1 MRFSPCHF
9 LLLLSVPLAGAE
21 SWNVR
26 IEPSLDGEIVATAA
40 ADASA
45 PVREKT
51 GDWHGI
57 DLPENAP
64 VWVASVFLNSD
75 GSLKESA
82 RLRSGPGVIYPAY
95 HYSRPEVPE
104 NVKILER
111 AYDGAWLRI
120 APLRG
125 LRGYVHSRFFRES
138 AAPSAPTASAAPV
151 KPDEKIRR
159 DNYLMTVEGI
169 PVRLSEPV
177 GSASYELILE
187 INGKKLPIGYLLS
200 PRLNLNL
207 WENRMVRITGRQLWV
222 KGIRRPFWEIEK
234 VSPSWK

>member
-1 MRFSPCHF
+1 MGRFRF
-9 LLLLSVPLAGAE
+9 LE
-21 SWNVR
+21 W
-26 IEPSLDGEIVATAA
+26 
-40 ADASA
+40 
-45 PVREKT
+45 
-51 GDWHGI
+51 
-57 DLPENAP
+57 
-64 VWVASVFLNSD
+64 D

-95 HYSRPEVPE
+95 HYSRPETAEKVR
-104 NVKILER
+104 ILER

-125 LRGYVHSRFFRES
+125 LRGYVHSRFFREP
-138 AAPSAPTASAAPV
+138 AAPAKT
-151 KPDEKIRR
+151 DEKIRR

-200 PRLNLNL
+200 PRLNLSL

>member
-1 MRFSPCHF
+1 MRFSPRHF

-51 GDWHGI
+51 GDWRGI

-64 VWVASVFLNSD
+64 VWVASVFLNPD

-95 HYSRPEVPE
+95 HYSRPEAPE

-138 AAPSAPTASAAPV
+138 AAHSASAAPV

-200 PRLNLNL
+200 PRLNLSL

>member
-1 MRFSPCHF
+1 MRFPLRC
-9 LLLLSVPLAGAE
+9 LPLLLSVPLAGAE

-51 GDWHGI
+51 GDWRGI

-64 VWVASVFLNSD
+64 VWVASVFLNPD

>member
-1 MRFSPCHF
+1 MRFSPRHF

-26 IEPSLDGEIVATAA
+26 IEPSLDGEIVATAD
-40 ADASA
+40 ADACA
-45 PVREKT
+45 AVREKT
-51 GDWHGI
+51 GEWCGI
-57 DLPENAP
+57 DLPEKAP
-64 VWVASVFLNSD
+64 VWVASVFLNAD
-75 GSLKESA
+75 GSLKEST

-95 HYSRPEVPE
+95 HYSRPETAEKVR
-104 NVKILER
+104 ILER

-125 LRGYVHSRFFRES
+125 LRGYVHSRFFRKP
-138 AAPSAPTASAAPV
+138 AAPAKTDA
-151 KPDEKIRR
+151 KIRR

-200 PRLNLNL
+200 PRLNLSL

>member
-1 MRFSPCHF
+1 MRFSPRHF

-26 IEPSLDGEIVATAA
+26 IEPSLDGEIVATAD
-40 ADASA
+40 ADVSA
-45 PVREKT
+45 DVREKT
-51 GDWHGI
+51 GEWCGI
-57 DLPENAP
+57 DLPEKAP
-64 VWVASVFLNSD
+64 VWVASVFLNAD

-125 LRGYVHSRFFRES
+125 LRGYVHSRFFREP
-138 AAPSAPTASAAPV
+138 AAPAKT
-151 KPDEKIRR
+151 DEKIRR

-200 PRLNLNL
+200 PRLNLSL

>member
-1 MRFSPCHF
+1 MRFPLCY
-9 LLLLSVPLAGAE
+9 LPLLLSVPLVGAE
-21 SWNVR
+21 GWNVR

-45 PVREKT
+45 AVREKK
-51 GDWHGI
+51 GDWRGI
-57 DLPENAP
+57 DLPEKAP
-64 VWVASVFLNSD
+64 VWVASVFLNAD
-75 GSLKESA
+75 GSLKESV
-82 RLRSGPGVIYPAY
+82 RLRSGPGVIDPAY

-104 NVKILER
+104 KVRILER

-138 AAPSAPTASAAPV
+138 AEHSTPSVPV

>member
-1 MRFSPCHF
+1 M
-9 LLLLSVPLAGAE
+9 
-21 SWNVR
+21 R
-26 IEPSLDGEIVATAA
+26 IEPSLDGEIVATADA
-40 ADASA
+40 AVSA
-45 PVREKT
+45 DVREKT
-51 GDWHGI
+51 GEWCGI
-57 DLPENAP
+57 DLPEKAP
-64 VWVASVFLNSD
+64 VWVASVFVTAD

-95 HYSRPEVPE
+95 HYSRPETAEKVR
-104 NVKILER
+104 ILER

-125 LRGYVHSRFFRES
+125 LRGYVHSRFFREP
-138 AAPSAPTASAAPV
+138 AAPAKT
-151 KPDEKIRR
+151 DEKIRR
-159 DNYLMTVEGI
+159 DNDLMTVEGI
-169 PVRLSEPV
+169 PARLSEPV

-200 PRLNLNL
+200 PRLNLSL

>member
-1 MRFSPCHF
+1 MRFSPRHF
-9 LLLLSVPLAGAE
+9 LLLLSVPPAGAE

-26 IEPSLDGEIVATAA
+26 IEPSLDGEIVATAD

-45 PVREKT
+45 AVREKT
-51 GDWHGI
+51 GEWCGI
-57 DLPENAP
+57 DLPEKAP
-64 VWVASVFLNSD
+64 VWVASVFLNAD

-95 HYSRPEVPE
+95 HYSRPETAEKVR
-104 NVKILER
+104 ILER

-125 LRGYVHSRFFRES
+125 LRGYVHSRFFREP
-138 AAPSAPTASAAPV
+138 AAPAKT
-151 KPDEKIRR
+151 DEKIRR

-200 PRLNLNL
+200 PRLNLSL